1 MSSSSRGR
9 RFFAPEVIQTS
20 AMDCG
25 PAALKCLLEG
35 FGVSVS
41 YGRLR
46 EACQTAVDG
55 TSIDTLETL
64 AQSLGLDA
72 EQVMLP
78 VDHLLLPEAGAL
90 PALVVVRLPSGLT
103 HFVVV
108 WRVRRGWVQVM
119 DPARGRRWVRAAS
132 FLRDVYTH
140 ALPLPAE
147 AFREWAGSD
156 SFTGPLKRRLA
167 ALQIGDGAA
176 LVERALADPGW
187 RAIAGLDRAVRAVEE
202 LATAGA
208 VARGGEASRLVE
220 ALAADDGV
228 RGSAHATATAAPA
241 AEDGS
246 EQVMVRGAVL
256 LQATSAAPLD
266 EERRAAL
273 PVELRAAVDE
283 PRARVGA
290 EVWRLLR
297 EGRVRW
303 RALAAGVALAA
314 AGAVVEAVLFRAL
327 FERGGGL
334 FGVGVGGIVG
344 LLAVLLALELPLA
357 WGLRRAGAAIEEQFR
372 DLFMRK
378 IPRLGDRYFQSRPV
392 SDMAERAHLVHKLR
406 ALPTLAGDILRTAL
420 EIVVV
425 TAALVWLDPSSA
437 ARAIALG
444 VAMLLIPVLVEPA
457 VAERDLRMRNHAGA
471 LGRFYLDALLG
482 LVTIRTHAAAPAL
495 LREHKDRLHEW
506 VRAARGALRAAL
518 GGEALQT
525 LVGFGFGAW
534 LLADFF
540 ARRGTLD
547 PGAGLLAVY
556 WTLSLPM
563 LGYELALFVQQVPAQ
578 RSLTLRLVEPLGAPE
593 ESEDAEHA
601 RISAAMAAADGAGD
615 AVSIQ
620 LRDVHVVAAGHEIL
634 AVNALAIAP
643 GEHVAIVGA
652 SGAGKSSLVGLLLG
666 WHRAAAGTVTVDGR
680 PLGPAEL
687 EALRRRTVWVDPTV
701 YLWNRS
707 LADNLAFGL
716 PPPAPDL
723 AAALEEADLRDIAA
737 RLASG
742 AGGAETPLGE
752 AGGLLSG
759 GEGQRVRFGRGVARP
774 QPALVI
780 LDEPFRGLARD
791 QRAALLARARR
802 RWSDATL
809 ICVTHDIGETER
821 FARVLV
827 VADGT
832 IAEDGAPD
840 VLRRRPGS
848 RYAKL
853 LEAEQRVRATSWA
866 AAAWRRLRLEGG
878 RLDEG
883 GA

>member
-1 MSSSSRGR
+1 MSSRAR
-9 RFFAPEVIQTS
+9 RFLAPEVIQTS

-46 EACQTAVDG
+46 EACQTSVDG

-72 EQVMLP
+72 EQVMVP
-78 VDHLLLPEAGAL
+78 VDHLLRAQADAL
-90 PALVVVRLPSGLT
+90 PALVVMRLPSGLT

-108 WRVRRGWVQVM
+108 WRAHGGWVQVM
-119 DPARGRRWVRAAS
+119 DPARGRRWVRTAS
-132 FLRDVYTH
+132 FLREVYTH
-140 ALPLPAE
+140 SLVLPAD
-147 AFREWAGSD
+147 AFREWAGSE
-156 SFTGPLKRRLA
+156 SFTGPLAERLR
-167 ALQIGDGAA
+167 ALQIDDGAA
-176 LVERALADPGW
+176 LVARALGDPGW
-187 RAIAGLDRAVRAVEE
+187 SAIAALDRAVRAVEE

-208 VARGGEASRLVE
+208 VARGPEARRLVE
-220 ALAADDGV
+220 ALAADDGAAGAPAGKPA
-228 RGSAHATATAAPA
+228 GSAHATATAAAP

-246 EQVMVRGAVL
+246 AQVTVRGAVL
-256 LQATSAAPLD
+256 LQVSGAAALD

-273 PVELRAAVDE
+273 PRDLRAAVDE
-283 PRARVGA
+283 PRVRVGA
-290 EVWRLLR
+290 ELVRLLR
-297 EGRVRW
+297 EGQVRW

-314 AGAVVEAVLFRAL
+314 VGTVVEAVLFRAL
-327 FERGGGL
+327 FDRVARGL
-334 FGVGVGGIVG
+334 FGVVVA
-344 LLAVLLALELPLA
+344 LLAGLLALELPLA
-357 WGLRRAGAAIEEQFR
+357 WGLRRAGGAIEEKFR

-420 EIVVV
+420 EIVVI
-425 TAALVWLDPSSA
+425 AIALCWLDPRGA
-437 ARAIALG
+437 ILAIALAA
-444 VAMLLIPVLVEPA
+444 AMLAIPLLAEPA

-482 LVTIRTHAAAPAL
+482 LVTIRTHGAAPAL
-495 LREHKDRLHEW
+495 VREHQDRLHEW
-506 VRAARGALRAAL
+506 VRAARAALRAAL
-518 GGEALQT
+518 GAEALQA
-525 LVGFGFGAW
+525 LVGFGLAAW
-534 LLADFF
+534 LLVDFF
-540 ARRGTLD
+540 GRAGGHD
-547 PGAGLLAVY
+547 AGAGLLAVY

-563 LGYELALFVQQVPAQ
+563 LGYELALFVQQVPGQ

-593 ESEDAEHA
+593 EREDGEPA
-601 RISAAMAAADGAGD
+601 SATVLAASPAVDD
-615 AVSIQ
+615 AVAID
-620 LRDVHVVAAGHEIL
+620 LRDVHVVAGGHEIL
-634 AVNALAIAP
+634 AVDALAIRP

-666 WHRAAAGTVTVDGR
+666 WHRPAAGTVTVDGR
-680 PLGPAEL
+680 ALGPAEL
-687 EALRRRTVWVDPTV
+687 EALRQRTVWVDPSV

-707 LADNLAFGL
+707 LASNLGFGL
-716 PPPAPDL
+716 EPPPADL
-723 AAALEEADLRDIAA
+723 APAIAEADLAEVTR
-737 RLASG
+737 RLPR
-742 AGGAETPLGE
+742 GAETPLGE

-759 GEGQRVRFGRGVARP
+759 GEGQRVRFGRGVLRAR
-774 QPALVI
+774 PALVI
-780 LDEPFRGLARD
+780 LDEPFRGLARE
-791 QRAALLARARR
+791 QRAELLARARR

-809 ICVTHDIGETER
+809 LCVTHDIGETER

-827 VADGT
+827 IADGK

-840 VLRRRPGS
+840 VLRRRPGA
-848 RYAKL
+848 RYAQL
-853 LEAEQRVRATSWA
+853 LEAEQRVRSTSWT

-878 RLDEG
+878 RITEG

>member
-1 MSSSSRGR
+1 MSLHAR
-9 RFFAPEVIQTS
+9 RLFAPEVIQTS

-25 PAALKCLLEG
+25 PAALKSLLEG
-35 FGVSVS
+35 FGVAVS

-46 EACQTAVDG
+46 EACQTSVDG

-64 AQSLGLDA
+64 AQSLGLEA
-72 EQVMLP
+72 EQVMVP

-90 PALVVVRLPSGLT
+90 PALVVVQLPSGLT

-108 WRVRRGWVQVM
+108 WRAGGGWVQIM

-140 ALPLPAE
+140 ALPLPAA
-147 AFREWAGSD
+147 AFREWAGSEN
-156 SFTGPLKRRLA
+156 FTAPLKRRLA
-167 ALQIGDGAA
+167 ALRIGDGAA

-187 RAIAGLDRAVRAVEE
+187 AAIAGLDRAVRAVEE

-208 VARGGEASRLVE
+208 VARGTEARRLVE
-220 ALAADDGV
+220 ALATDDGAAGGT
-228 RGSAHATATAAPA
+228 RRPSAHATATAAPP
-241 AEDGS
+241 AEDGT
-246 EQVMVRGAVL
+246 EQVTVRGAVL
-256 LQATSAAPLD
+256 LQVSGAAPLD
-266 EERRAAL
+266 ADRRAAL

-303 RALAAGVALAA
+303 RALAVGVALAA
-314 AGAVVEAVLFRAL
+314 LGTVLEAVLFRAL
-327 FERGGGL
+327 FERAAGGL
-334 FGVGVGGIVG
+334 FGIIIG
-344 LLAVLLALELPLA
+344 LLTALLALELPLA
-357 WGLRRAGAAIEEQFR
+357 WGLRRAGAALEEKFR

-425 TAALVWLDPSSA
+425 TAALVWLDPGGA
-437 ARAIALG
+437 GRAIALG
-444 VAMLLIPVLVEPA
+444 VAMLLIPVLAEPA

-482 LVTIRTHAAAPAL
+482 LVTIRTHGAAPAL
-495 LREHKDRLHEW
+495 VREHKDRLAEW
-506 VRAARGALRAAL
+506 GRAARAALRAAL
-518 GGEALQT
+518 GAEAAQT
-525 LVGFGFGAW
+525 LVGFGLGAW

-540 ARRGTLD
+540 ARGGALD
-547 PGAGLLAVY
+547 AGAGLLAVY

-593 ESEDAEHA
+593 EHEDGETA
-601 RISAAMAAADGAGD
+601 RVSAAMAAAGGEGD
-615 AVSIQ
+615 AVAIQ
-620 LRDVHVVAAGHEIL
+620 MNDVHVVAGGHQIL
-634 AVNALAIAP
+634 AVDTLTIAP
-643 GEHVAIVGA
+643 GEHVAIVGV
-652 SGAGKSSLVGLLLG
+652 SGAGKSSLIGLLLG
-666 WHRAAAGTVTVDGR
+666 WHRPASGSVKVDGR
-680 PLGPAEL
+680 PLGPSEL
-687 EALRRRTVWVDPTV
+687 AALRERTVWVDPTV

-707 LADNLAFGL
+707 LADNLGFGL
-716 PPPAPDL
+716 PPPPPDVAP
-723 AAALEEADLRDIAA
+723 AIEEADLADVAG
-737 RLASG
+737 RLATS
-742 AGGAETPLGE
+742 AGGADTPLGE

-759 GEGQRVRFGRGVARP
+759 GEGQRVRFGRGVLRRR
-774 QPALVI
+774 PALVI
-780 LDEPFRGLARD
+780 LDEPFRGLARE

-809 ICVTHDIGETER
+809 LCVTHDIGETER

-827 VADGT
+827 VADGK
-832 IAEDGAPD
+832 IEEDGAPE
-840 VLRRRPGS
+840 VLRRRTGS

-853 LEAEQRVRATSWA
+853 LEAEQRVRTTSWA
-866 AAAWRRLRLEGG
+866 AAAWRRLRLDGG
-878 RLDEG
+878 RLDGG